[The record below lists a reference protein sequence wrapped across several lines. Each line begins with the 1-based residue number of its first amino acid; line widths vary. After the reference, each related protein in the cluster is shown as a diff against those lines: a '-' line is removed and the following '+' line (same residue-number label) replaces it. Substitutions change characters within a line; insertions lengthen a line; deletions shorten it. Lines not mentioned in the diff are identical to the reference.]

1 MKLNKH
7 LSVLTLALLFVGI
20 AQAEYPGIQNLNNQ
34 AKILCSMGNYN
45 ESVKLYNQAL
55 AYPDIGSNSAGAA
68 FYGLALDYY
77 KIGEYGSAIY
87 YSEQAALAVPTEEQ
101 KLASW
106 QLKYASQK
114 ALGDLKGAKAT
125 DHLIKTYWYGTGYF
139 EGQNTTSEASNI
151 KPYLEPQF

>member
-7 LSVLTLALLFVGI
+7 LSVLTLALLFVGM

-45 ESVKLYNQAL
+45 DSVKLYNQAL
-55 AYPDIGSNSAGAA
+55 AYPDIESNSAGAA

-87 YSEQAALAVPTEEQ
+87 YSEQAALAIPTEEQ

-106 QLKYASQK
+106 QL
-114 ALGDLKGAKAT
+114 
-125 DHLIKTYWYGTGYF
+125 
-139 EGQNTTSEASNI
+139 
-151 KPYLEPQF
+151 